1 MIEQSP
7 EELKRYQ
14 AMTNLLLQPNSRSV
28 GVIKLIDKYY
38 PALAKKVTEGNP
50 IMEKFVM
57 SGFNTMDI
65 LMFPICGHCES
76 LAAFSGGAE
85 LKRGRYV
92 PVCTCYK
99 CGKSTVD
106 PMLMKQW
113 CIEEIKKK
121 APESIGADLMT
132 VVDLMADKMVEKAKD
147 NLQRAIITE
156 RLANKPV

>member
-1 MIEQSP
+1 MLEQSP
-7 EELKRYQ
+7 DEMKRYQ
-14 AMTNLLLQPNSRSV
+14 AMTNLLMQPNSRTI

-50 IMEKFVM
+50 IMERFVT

-65 LMFPICGHCES
+65 LMFPVCGHCES

-106 PMLMKQW
+106 PVLMKQW
-113 CIEEIKKK
+113 CMEEIKKK
-121 APESIGADLMT
+121 APETIGEDLMA
-132 VVDLMADKMVEKAKD
+132 VVDLIADKMVEKAKD
-147 NLQRAIITE
+147 DLKRAM
-156 RLANKPV
+156 LAEKRINKSK

>member
-1 MIEQSP
+1 MSEVAP

-14 AMTNLLLQPNSRSV
+14 AMTNLLMQPNSRTI

-50 IMEKFVM
+50 IMELFVN

-65 LMFPICGHCES
+65 LMFPMCGHCES

-113 CIEEIKKK
+113 CIEEIKKR
-121 APESIGADLMT
+121 APESIAQDLMT
-132 VVDLMADKMVEKAKD
+132 VVDVMADKMVSKAKD
-147 NLQRAIITE
+147 DLKRAIVSEKHLI
-156 RLANKPV
+156 K